1 MPPATLEGVEA
12 LLVNWMPYTVELVE
26 VFSIVQ
32 PANEPGSDDL
42 PATLARFQDIV
53 TFIAVAKVKVA
64 MPLEYAKIVDP
75 VSPDVVPVNE

>member
-1 MPPATLEGVEA
+1 
-12 LLVNWMPYTVELVE
+12 
-26 VFSIVQ
+26 
-32 PANEPGSDDL
+32 L